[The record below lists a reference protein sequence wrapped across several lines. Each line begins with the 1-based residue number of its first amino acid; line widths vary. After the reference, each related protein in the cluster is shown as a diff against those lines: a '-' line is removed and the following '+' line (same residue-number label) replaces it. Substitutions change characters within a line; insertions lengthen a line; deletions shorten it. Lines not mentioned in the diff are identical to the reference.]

1 MSAVRSF
8 LKRCVQRLTR
18 RQKAGILLAVDAALA
33 PAGLVLLSL
42 AEGTAVP
49 AAPVLVAVALAA
61 SGGALALGLHRIKI
75 NAFAGLAVG
84 RSALAA
90 TLAAAAYGAVAAVP
104 AIRVVQF
111 GLMLFVLCAAARAA
125 MRQTLLALVRAG
137 RPATRV
143 LIYGAGSAGNQLAA
157 ALHGQAGIRAVAF
170 VDDNP
175 ALHGL
180 TVAGLRVHPS
190 DRIAALARD
199 LGVDRV
205 LIAIPSAAPAR
216 IALLERQ
223 LRDLGLDAVAVPS
236 IARLAGQ
243 GATVAGLPAASL
255 LGRPRVEMAPPAGKA
270 AYAGQVV
277 MVTGAGGSVGS
288 ELCRQ
293 VLAMGPARLIL
304 FEMCEYALYVIDRSL
319 REAGAGVEIV
329 PILGSVTDARLLRDA
344 MRTYRVEV
352 VLHAA
357 AYKHV
362 PLVEANPVAGLA
374 NNVLGTGTLAE
385 AAVDCGVRRF
395 VLVSSDKAVRPANV
409 MGATKR
415 AAELLV
421 QDIAARAPGTAFAM
435 VRFGNVLGSSG
446 SVVPVFRAQ
455 IARGGPV
462 TLTHPEVTRYFMT
475 MDEAARLV
483 LLAGSYGVRGRCD
496 VFVLDMGCPVRIR
509 DLAEQM
515 IAAAG
520 YSLRDAANPDGD
532 IEIVVTGLRPG
543 EKLHEEL
550 LIGDGLLP
558 TPHPRI
564 LRAAERG
571 LTARHAA
578 ALLREAR
585 AAVATGDARAARAV
599 LFDHVEGPDHARPA
613 VAAE

>member
-1 MSAVRSF
+1 MSALRSF
-8 LKRCVQRLTR
+8 LLTSVRRLSR
-18 RQKAGILLAVDAALA
+18 RHKAAILLAVDAGLAPVALA
-33 PAGLVLLSL
+33 LAGGADGPVVL
-42 AEGTAVP
+42 
-49 AAPVLVAVALAA
+49 AVALAA
-61 SGGALALGLHRIKI
+61 GGGTFCLGLHRIKLD
-75 NAFAGLAVG
+75 AYAGQALG
-84 RSALAA
+84 RS
-90 TLAAAAYGAVAAVP
+90 GAVAALAAGIFWALTGAGAAQVL
-104 AIRVVQF
+104 QF
-111 GLMLFVLCAAARAA
+111 ALALVLLWAAARAA
-125 MRQTLLALVRAG
+125 MRQLLVALLRAG
-137 RPATRV
+137 QPVTRV
-143 LIYGAGSAGNQLAA
+143 MIYGAGRAGAQLVA
-157 ALHGQAGIRAVAF
+157 ALQGHARIRAVAF
-170 VDDNP
+170 VDDSP

-180 TVAGLRVHPS
+180 TVAGLRVHAPE
-190 DRIAALARD
+190 RLATLARD
-199 LGVDRV
+199 LQVDRV
-205 LIAIPSAAPAR
+205 LIAMPSAAPAR
-216 IALLERQ
+216 VAHLVRQ
-223 LRDLGLDAVAVPS
+223 LRALGLDTAQVPS
-236 IARLAGQ
+236 LSQLVGTTEGTAAPARF
-243 GATVAGLPAASL
+243 
-255 LGRPRVEMAPPAGKA
+255 LGRPSVEVTAPTGAG
-270 AYAGQVV
+270 AYAGQAV

-304 FEMCEYALYVIDRSL
+304 FEMSEYALYAIDRAL
-319 REAGAGVEIV
+319 REAGTGVEIV
-329 PILGSVTDARLLRDA
+329 PVLGSVTDGRLLREV
-344 MRTYRVEV
+344 MRAQGVTV

-374 NNVLGTGTLAE
+374 NNVLGTRTLAE
-385 AAVDCGVRRF
+385 AAVECRVRRF

-446 SVVPVFRAQ
+446 SVIPLFREQ
-455 IARGGPV
+455 IARGGPI
-462 TLTHPEVTRYFMT
+462 TLTHPDVTRYFMT

-483 LLAGSYGVRGRCD
+483 LVAGSYGGRGHCD
-496 VFVLDMGCPVRIR
+496 VFVLDMGRPVRIA
-509 DLAEQM
+509 DLAAQM

-520 YSLRDAANPDGD
+520 LTLRDATHPEGD

-571 LTARHAA
+571 LSPMQVAS
-578 ALLREAR
+578 LLREAR
-585 AAVATGDARAARAV
+585 GAVASGDAVAARAV
-599 LFDHVEGPDHARPA
+599 LFAHVEGPEAQAPA

>member
-1 MSAVRSF
+1 MSALRPFLLASVR
-8 LKRCVQRLTR
+8 RLSR
-18 RQKAGILLAVDAALA
+18 RQKAGLLLAVDAGLAPLALA
-33 PAGLVLLSL
+33 
-42 AEGTAVP
+42 
-49 AAPVLVAVALAA
+49 LVAGGDWPGWPVMLVVALAA
-61 SGGALALGLHRIKI
+61 GGGTLVLGLHRIKLD
-75 NAFAGLAVG
+75 AYAGQAVG
-84 RSALAA
+84 RSG
-90 TLAAAAYGAVAAVP
+90 AAAALVAGIYWALTGAGAAQVL
-104 AIRVVQF
+104 QF
-111 GLMLFVLCAAARAA
+111 GLALVVAGALARAA
-125 MRQTLLALVRAG
+125 MRQAVLAVLRAG
-137 RPATRV
+137 QPATRV
-143 LIYGAGSAGNQLAA
+143 MIYGAGRAGAQLVA
-157 ALHGQAGIRAVAF
+157 ALQGDARLRAVAF
-170 VDDNP
+170 VDDSP

-180 TVAGLRVHPS
+180 TVAGLRVHAP
-190 DRIAALARD
+190 DRIDALARD
-199 LGVDRV
+199 MQIDRV
-205 LIAIPSAAPAR
+205 LIAMPSAAPAR
-216 IALLERQ
+216 VAQLLRH
-223 LRDLGLDAVAVPS
+223 LRDLGLDAARVPS
-236 IARLAGQ
+236 LSQLVGSGEGG
-243 GATVAGLPAASL
+243 GATARL
-255 LGRPRVEMAPPAGKA
+255 LGRPSVKVAAASGA
-270 AYAGQVV
+270 VAYAGQVV

-304 FEMCEYALYVIDRSL
+304 FEMCEYALYAIDRAL
-319 REAGAGVEIV
+319 REAGTEVEIV
-329 PILGSVTDARLLRDA
+329 PVLGSVTDGRLLREV
-344 MRTYRVEV
+344 MRAQGVTV

-374 NNVLGTGTLAE
+374 NNVLGTRTLAE
-385 AAVDCGVRRF
+385 AAVECRVRRF
-395 VLVSSDKAVRPANV
+395 VLVSSDKAVRPTNV

-421 QDIAARAPGTAFAM
+421 QDIAVRAPGTAFAM

-446 SVVPVFRAQ
+446 SVIPLFREQ

-483 LLAGSYGVRGRCD
+483 LLAGSYGGRGHCD
-496 VFVLDMGCPVRIR
+496 VFVLDMGRPVRIR

-515 IAAAG
+515 ILAAG
-520 YSLRDAANPDGD
+520 LTPRDADHPDGD

-571 LTARHAA
+571 LSPMQIAS
-578 ALLREAR
+578 LLREAR
-585 AAVATGDARAARAV
+585 EAVVSGDAVAARAV
-599 LFDHVEGPDHARPA
+599 LFAYVEGPGLGVAA